1 MIKLGIVMDPID
13 SIDINKDTSFAILLK
28 AQQRNYQ
35 LYYMEI
41 GNLFLRNGKPY
52 AQTRSLFV
60 ERNHKEWYRLGA
72 MEILALSELNVL
84 LMRKNPPIDND
95 FFYATY
101 ILECAENQG
110 VLVVNNP
117 RGLRDC
123 NEKIYASHFD
133 NLIPETLVSSDKKIL
148 QDFWLKLG
156 DIILKPLD
164 GMGGASVFLV
174 KKGDPNFPVI
184 VDFLTC
190 QGKSF
195 CMAQAY
201 LPDIKDGDKRV
212 LLVDGQ
218 PVPYCLARIPLPGEV
233 RGNLAA
239 GGYGKP
245 QKLSSSDWKI
255 AEALGP
261 VLQSKGLIL
270 VGIDIIGDKLTE
282 INITS
287 PTCVTEIES
296 VYPITITGM
305 VLDAIEKRID
315 SNKSVL

>member
-1 MIKLGIVMDPID
+1 
-13 SIDINKDTSFAILLK
+13 
-28 AQQRNYQ
+28 
-35 LYYMEI
+35 MEI
-41 GNLFLRNGKPY
+41 GNLFLKNGQPY

-60 ERNHKEWYRLGA
+60 EKNQKEWYRLGA
-72 MEILALSELNVL
+72 IKTLALSELNVL
-84 LMRKNPPIDND
+84 LMRKNPPFNND
-95 FFYATY
+95 FVYSTY
-101 ILECAENQG
+101 ILERAERQG

-117 RGLRDC
+117 RSLRDC
-123 NEKIYASHFD
+123 NEKIYASDFED
-133 NLIPETLVSSDKKIL
+133 LIPETLVSSDKMIL

-190 QGKSF
+190 QGRSF

-212 LLVDGQ
+212 LLIDGQ

-245 QKLSSSDWKI
+245 QRLSSGDWKI
-255 AEALGP
+255 ANALGP

-270 VGIDIIGDKLTE
+270 VGLDVIGDKLTE

-287 PTCVTEIES
+287 PTCVTEIEA

-305 VLDAIEKRID
+305 ILDAIERRINNAV
-315 SNKSVL
+315 S